1 LKNQSNKNIYIG
13 SSKNKFQEKGRE
25 RKRRR
30 RRRRRRKE

>member
-13 SSKNKFQEKGRE
+13 SSKNKFEEKG
-25 RKRRR
+25 